1 MIIWFV
7 QARQY
12 QYLCEAKAARAETEA
27 EVLSAEDYDADA
39 KDVGGEG
46 EHEEGEMSYL
56 SSIGG
61 QGWFRAEILF
71 KWLSPWAASR

>member
-27 EVLSAEDYDADA
+27 EVLSAEYYDADA

-46 EHEEGEMSYL
+46 EHEELRGNVIFVL
-56 SSIGG
+56 NWRTRLI
-61 QGWFRAEILF
+61 
-71 KWLSPWAASR
+71 

>member
-46 EHEEGEMSYL
+46 EQL
-56 SSIGG
+56 NT
-61 QGWFRAEILF
+61 RN
-71 KWLSPWAASR
+71 